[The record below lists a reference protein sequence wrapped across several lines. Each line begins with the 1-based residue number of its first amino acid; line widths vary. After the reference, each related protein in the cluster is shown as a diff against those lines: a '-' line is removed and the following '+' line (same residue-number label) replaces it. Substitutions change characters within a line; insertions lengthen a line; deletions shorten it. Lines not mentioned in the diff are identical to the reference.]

1 MNDFL
6 YSTGVPSPAES
17 LGGANVFYLFSLEAI
32 PYWQPQALLYVV
44 GVSI

>member
-1 MNDFL
+1 MNSYPD
-6 YSTGVPSPAES
+6 STGVPLPAEP
-17 LGGANVFYLFSLEAI
+17 LGGVNVFYLFSLEAI